1 MHQSYGRTPMQKSYF
16 NKVTRQLYWNH
27 TLAWDSPVNMLH
39 IFRTHFPYKTSGEL
53 ILDLEPFQTFMMQL
67 FYKNSSSDSKQ
78 RSIFTNK
85 TVIDICQIPKN
96 TSDFPD
102 LLCKIFFKL
111 YSWTLYFPMSQNGQA
126 HLKNLA
132 AFAAWLLK
140 CIWPFYDI
148 AK

>member
-1 MHQSYGRTPMQKSYF
+1 MHQSYGRTLMQKCYF

-53 ILDLEPFQTFMMQL
+53 ILDLEPFQTFMMEL
-67 FYKNSSSDSKQ
+67 FYKNNSSDSKQ

-111 YSWTLYFPMSQNGQA
+111 YSWTFTFQCRKMVRHTLKILQ
-126 HLKNLA
+126 HLLHD
-132 AFAAWLLK
+132 F
-140 CIWPFYDI
+140 
-148 AK
+148 

>member
-53 ILDLEPFQTFMMQL
+53 ILDLEPFQTFMMEL

-102 LLCKIFFKL
+102 LLWKVFFKL
-111 YSWTLYFPMSQNGQA
+111 YHEPFTFQCRKMVRHTLKILQ
-126 HLKNLA
+126 HLLHD
-132 AFAAWLLK
+132 F
-140 CIWPFYDI
+140 
-148 AK
+148 